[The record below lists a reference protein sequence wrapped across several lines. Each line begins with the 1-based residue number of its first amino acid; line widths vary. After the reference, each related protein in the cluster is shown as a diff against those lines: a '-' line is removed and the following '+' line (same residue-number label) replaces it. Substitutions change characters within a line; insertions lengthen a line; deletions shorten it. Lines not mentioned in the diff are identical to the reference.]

1 MFRAND
7 EQVSIN
13 DKLTRE
19 KFQTRVFHCLLNEIS
34 FVIALR
40 FSLQPLLFYYRP
52 HEILIPIFHLS
63 YEFAIAS
70 TFFFFSIQIPTSR
83 STTVLEFFYTVKYAR
98 EKRFYKP
105 RVKRYF

>member
-40 FSLQPLLFYYRP
+40 FSLQPRLSSPRNINPDFP
-52 HEILIPIFHLS
+52 FILRIRHRFDI
-63 YEFAIAS
+63 
-70 TFFFFSIQIPTSR
+70 FFFDTNSYQSR

-98 EKRFYKP
+98 EKRVSIS
-105 RVKRYF
+105 RA

>member
-34 FVIALR
+34 FVII
-40 FSLQPLLFYYRP
+40 FPYNHDYRP

-70 TFFFFSIQIPTSR
+70 TFFFFFDTNSYESIHNSFGVFLHGEVRSR
-83 STTVLEFFYTVKYAR
+83 EAFL
-98 EKRFYKP
+98 
-105 RVKRYF
+105 

>member
-40 FSLQPLLFYYRP
+40 FSLQPRLSSPRNINPDFP
-52 HEILIPIFHLS
+52 FILRIRHRFDI
-63 YEFAIAS
+63 
-70 TFFFFSIQIPTSR
+70 FFFRYKFLRVDPQQFWS
-83 STTVLEFFYTVKYAR
+83 FFTR
-98 EKRFYKP
+98 
-105 RVKRYF
+105 

>member
-34 FVIALR
+34 FVII
-40 FSLQPLLFYYRP
+40 FPYNHDYRP
-52 HEILIPIFHLS
+52 HKILIPIFHLS

>member
-13 DKLTRE
+13 DKLTRQ

-40 FSLQPLLFYYRP
+40 FSLQPRLSSPRNINPDFP
-52 HEILIPIFHLS
+52 FILRIRHRFDI
-63 YEFAIAS
+63 
-70 TFFFFSIQIPTSR
+70 FFFSIQIPTSR

>member
-34 FVIALR
+34 FVII
-40 FSLQPLLFYYRP
+40 FPYNHDYRP
-52 HEILIPIFHLS
+52 HKILIPIFHLS

-70 TFFFFSIQIPTSR
+70 TFPFFFRYKFLRVDPQQFWS
-83 STTVLEFFYTVKYAR
+83 FFTR
-98 EKRFYKP
+98 
-105 RVKRYF
+105 

>member
-34 FVIALR
+34 FVII
-40 FSLQPLLFYYRP
+40 FPYNHDYRP
-52 HEILIPIFHLS
+52 HKILIPIFHLS

-70 TFFFFSIQIPTSR
+70 TFFFFRYKFLRVDPQQFWS
-83 STTVLEFFYTVKYAR
+83 FFTR
-98 EKRFYKP
+98 
-105 RVKRYF
+105 